1 MSGITAKTWLK
12 LCDRQTALKKGIK
25 EAEEGLDLRVYE
37 QYPGLSEA
45 EVKALVDKWL
55 ARIGGAIAG
64 EMERGSQGLTQRVRV
79 LAERD
84 EMPLPQL
91 TIRVALHLS
100 KVTFMRFSRWLRLS

>member
-1 MSGITAKTWLK
+1 M
-12 LCDRQTALKKGIK
+12 
-25 EAEEGLDLRVYE
+25 DLRVYE

-84 EMPLPQL
+84 EMPL